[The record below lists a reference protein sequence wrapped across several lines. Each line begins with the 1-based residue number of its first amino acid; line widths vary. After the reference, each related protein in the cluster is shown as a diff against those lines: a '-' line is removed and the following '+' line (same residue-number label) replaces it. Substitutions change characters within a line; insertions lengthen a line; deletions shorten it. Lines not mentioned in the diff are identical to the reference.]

1 MGHILQ
7 IKSWIKQ
14 KGMNFDYNFR
24 LFTLLFFFPLFLGE
38 KRKGKRI
45 TKVVV
50 KSHAFRNSKY
60 YVSAPDEKSSHGGHR
75 GRVMKRF
82 SAPPPL
88 LSVFPKW
95 QNLLRGGQKII

>member
-1 MGHILQ
+1 
-7 IKSWIKQ
+7 
-14 KGMNFDYNFR
+14 MNYDHDFR

-50 KSHAFRNSKY
+50 NSLAFRNSKY
-60 YVSAPDEKSSHGGHR
+60 YVSAPVEKSSHGGHR

-82 SAPPPL
+82 STPPPL

-95 QNLLRGGQKII
+95 QNLFRGGGGGGQKII